1 MAQATAAVSI
11 GLALRRRHPAKAT
24 SLWTRPS
31 TEEIRHGRGAL
42 QKSRIRF
49 GHGRALPG
57 GDAMKYIFL
66 LVPCVL
72 AVLTPLYNRI
82 DPVLFDLPFFYW
94 YLLVL
99 VPVSSLFVYLAWK
112 VESR

>member
-1 MAQATAAVSI
+1 
-11 GLALRRRHPAKAT
+11 
-24 SLWTRPS
+24 
-31 TEEIRHGRGAL
+31 
-42 QKSRIRF
+42 
-49 GHGRALPG
+49 
-57 GDAMKYIFL
+57 MKYIFL

-72 AVLTPLYNRI
+72 AVLTPVYNRI
-82 DPVLFDLPFFYW
+82 DPMLFDLPFFYW